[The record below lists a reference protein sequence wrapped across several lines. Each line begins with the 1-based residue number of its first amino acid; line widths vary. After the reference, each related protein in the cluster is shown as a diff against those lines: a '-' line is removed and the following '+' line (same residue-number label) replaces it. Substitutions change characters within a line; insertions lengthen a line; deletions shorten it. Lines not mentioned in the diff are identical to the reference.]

1 MKALTSIL
9 FSIALVSCSAQN
21 ENSDIKFKDL
31 SNDEAKEMI
40 AIYQNLQIV
49 DVRQN
54 AEVADGMIDGAVHM
68 DISKPAFYEQIETLD
83 KNRPVLVYCAAGGR
97 SKTAQEIMQENGF
110 TEVHNL
116 KRGYG
121 NWK

>member
-1 MKALTSIL
+1 MKALASIL
-9 FSIALVSCSAQN
+9 FSVILLSCSAQN
-21 ENSDIKFKDL
+21 ESVDSKFKDL
-31 SNDEAKEMI
+31 SNDEAKELI
-40 AIYQNLQIV
+40 ALYENLQIV

-54 AEVADGMIDGAVHM
+54 AEVAEGMIDGAVQM

-121 NWK
+121 HWK